1 VATGK
6 GSEGDE
12 KQGGVVVVGAP
23 AQWQHWRRGP
33 AVIYKGRGKGPAKH
47 PRCICCFPKS
57 VAGQEVPL
65 RYGVRLVLCA
75 DHRDPRFLHSRGGR
89 DFLAATSALFRSL
102 GLTGRRYHEALMAFL
117 EEVRDTGRPTPR
129 RRPGSYAWPDLR
141 RDAEQAWHCG
151 ATFEQGCQLV
161 YTHEEPITRRLRLP
175 SLATVRRWWR
185 EKRWMLPRPAP
196 GRKPAT
202 ASTPPGDPLDDRA
215 VMLHVTPPFRAGP
228 ALSGPGRPP

>member
-1 VATGK
+1 VAQSGAS
-6 GSEGDE
+6 GEGG

-65 RYGVRLVLCA
+65 RYGVRIVLCM

-102 GLTGRRYHEALMAFL
+102 GLTGRRYHDALLAFL

-129 RRPGSYAWPDLR
+129 QRPGSYAWPELR
-141 RDAEQAWHCG
+141 RDAEQAWQFG
-151 ATFEQGCQLV
+151 ASFEQGCSV
-161 YTHEEPITRRLRLP
+161 VFTHDEPVTKRLRLP

-196 GRKPAT
+196 APAPVD
-202 ASTPPGDPLDDRA
+202 APAPPADRLEDRA
-215 VMLHVTPPFRAGP
+215 PMLHVAPPYRAGAASTTP
-228 ALSGPGRPP
+228 TRPP